1 MNEREAWK
9 VERGVWRVA
18 WWALSPEEAGR
29 RGQTGNERGG
39 GGGGGGGGGVGGGGG
54 GGGGPGGKGGGGG
67 EEGDGQGEGQW
78 DEPKRGKD
86 K

>member
-18 WWALSPEEAGR
+18 WWAWSPEEAGM

-39 GGGGGGGGGVGGGGG
+39 GRKETDRVRANGMNL
-54 GGGGPGGKGGGGG
+54 K
-67 EEGDGQGEGQW
+67 EGRTNDQGC
-78 DEPKRGKD
+78 R
-86 K
+86 